1 MPEPTEIRTERLLLR
16 PFRLT
21 DADDV
26 YAYAS
31 DPEWAPYL
39 PLPSPYE
46 YKHAEIHVAQS
57 FLVSW
62 NTHPTFAVSLD
73 DTVIGTVQIR
83 INAGNVTSELGYS
96 IARRHWGKGLMV
108 EAVAAVINWA
118 FEEFD
123 LVKVG
128 ARADIENRQ
137 SWRVMEKLG
146 MKREGILRSQE
157 PPNQVNPEKRADMV
171 HYGILRE
178 EWEGRSER

>member
-1 MPEPTEIRTERLLLR
+1 MPAPTEIRTKRLLLR
-16 PFRLT
+16 PFRLK

-31 DPEWAPYL
+31 DPEWALYL
-39 PLPSPYE
+39 PVPSPYE
-46 YKHAEIHVAQS
+46 YRHAETHVAMS

-62 NTHPTFAVSLD
+62 DTHPTFAVSLD

-83 INAGNVTSELGYS
+83 INADNVTSDLGYS
-96 IARRHWGKGLMV
+96 IARKHWGKGLMV
-108 EAVAAVINWA
+108 EAVSAVIEWA
-118 FEEFD
+118 FDEFD
-123 LVKVG
+123 IVKVG
-128 ARADIENRQ
+128 ARADFRNRQ

-157 PPNQVNPEKRADMV
+157 PSNPADPEKRADMV

-178 EWEGRSER
+178 EWERQTG

>member
-1 MPEPTEIRTERLLLR
+1 MAEPTEIRTERLLLR

-26 YAYAS
+26 YAYAKE
-31 DPEWAPYL
+31 PEFSRFL

-46 YKHAEIHVAQS
+46 YRHAEIHVAQS
-57 FLVSW
+57 FLNSW
-62 NTHPTFAVSLD
+62 DSQPTFAISLD
-73 DTVIGTVQIR
+73 EKIIGGINIR
-83 INAGNVTSELGYS
+83 IDTDRMIADLGYGIS
-96 IARRHWGKGLMV
+96 REQWGKGLTV

-128 ARADIENRQ
+128 ARADVQNRQ

-157 PPNQVNPEKRADMV
+157 PPSPASPEKRADMV

-178 EWEGRSER
+178 EWELQAGR